1 MISIIIPTYN
11 EAENIVRLVEFLKD
25 NSNGLVN
32 EIIVSDGGSTDN
44 TLALAQNAGA
54 KVIMSPQQGRANQMN
69 YGASKSTGSL
79 LYFIH
84 ADTFPPATFANDLL
98 HCLNTHFNCGR
109 YRSKYESSNLFLWFN
124 AFFTRFDWF
133 VCYGGD
139 QTFFITKMLFEE
151 IGGFKSDMRIME
163 DYEIVVRA
171 KKAGSY
177 KIIPKATLIS
187 ARKYHNNSW
196 IRVQLANYKIIQMFH
211 KGASQTEMA
220 TTYKQLLKP

>member
-11 EAENIVRLVEFLKD
+11 EAENIIQLVQFLKD

-32 EIIVSDGGSTDN
+32 EIIVSDGGSNDN
-44 TLALAQNAGA
+44 TLDLAQNVGA
-54 KVIMSPQQGRANQMN
+54 KAIVSPKKGRANQMN
-69 YGASKSTGSL
+69 YGALQSTGSL

-84 ADTFPPATFANDLL
+84 ADSFPPASFAQDLVN
-98 HCLNTHFNCGR
+98 CLNENFNCGR
-109 YRSKYESSNLFLWFN
+109 YRTKFDRSNLLLKFN
-124 AFFTRFDWF
+124 EFFTRFDWF

-139 QTFFITKMLFEE
+139 QTFFITKTLFEK

-171 KKAGSY
+171 KEQGHY
-177 KIIPKATLIS
+177 KIIPKAALIS
-187 ARKYHNNSW
+187 ARKYKNNSW

-211 KGASQTEMA
+211 KGASQIEMVM
-220 TTYKQLLKP
+220 TYKKLLNP